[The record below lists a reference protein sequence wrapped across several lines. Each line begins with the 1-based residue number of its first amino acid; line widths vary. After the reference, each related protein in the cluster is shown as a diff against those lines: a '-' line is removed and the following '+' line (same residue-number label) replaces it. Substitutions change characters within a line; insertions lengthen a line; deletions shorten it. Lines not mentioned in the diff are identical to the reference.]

1 MISLIVAIDKNG
13 LIGNSSGLP
22 WHYPKDLKYF
32 KETTKDS
39 IVVMGRETYE
49 TIGKLLPG
57 RVNVIISSKNLDI
70 PKAIVYNDI
79 DRLMQSFKAPAN
91 VFVIGG
97 AQIYGQTIRYVDRLY
112 ITRIDAEHE
121 GDIYFPEIKWQQFKK
136 ISEERKGILTFEVYE
151 RI

>member
-1 MISLIVAIDKNG
+1 
-13 LIGNSSGLP
+13 
-22 WHYPKDLKYF
+22 
-32 KETTKDS
+32 
-39 IVVMGRETYE
+39 MGRKTYE

-57 RVNVIISSKNLDI
+57 RVNVIVSTKNLDI

-79 DRLMQSFKAPAN
+79 DRLMQSFKEPAN

-97 AQIYGQTIRYVDRLY
+97 AQIYGQTIRYVNKLY

-136 ISEERKGILTFEVYE
+136 ISEDKKGILTFEIYE